1 MNQITRCEVLFY
13 LFVGVGPYGVTTLD
27 EINADEAAA
36 AEAELNE
43 PNGPMVLNADDMRLV
58 IPRRKEKKIDFHS
71 NQ

>member
-1 MNQITRCEVLFY
+1 M
-13 LFVGVGPYGVTTLD
+13 TTLD

-58 IPRRKEKKIDFHS
+58 IPKERKEDPFRFDSINAKGKNDERKENRTNVIHR
-71 NQ
+71 